1 MIQIHAQL
9 IGQPQTITD
18 NRGSWRSAIFRTPI
32 AEPILLQPEGLTGD
46 QVADTRHHGSP
57 DQAICCHPLA
67 HYAFWN
73 EFYDLDTEETELG
86 PGSVGENWTLSGATE
101 ENVSVGDI
109 FQVGEAVVQISAP
122 RFPCAKQ
129 QRKLKLPNFLK
140 QVVASLRTGFY
151 VRVLTPGIVQ
161 VGDELRLVERPYPT
175 FTIQLINEQTHHTSN
190 EAIARQMLEIPEL
203 ATGWK
208 RILRR
213 RLRKS
218 AT

>member
-1 MIQIHAQL
+1 MIQIHTQL

-32 AEPILLQPEGLTGD
+32 AEPILLQSNGLTGD
-46 QVADTRHHGSP
+46 QVADIRHHGSP
-57 DQAICCHPLA
+57 DQAVCCHPLT

-73 EFYDLDTEETELG
+73 AFYDLNTEETQLG

-151 VRVLTPGIVQ
+151 MSVLTPGIVQ

-175 FTIQLINEQTHHTSN
+175 FTIQLINEQTHHTPD
-190 EAIARQMLEIPEL
+190 EVIAQKMLEIPEL

-218 AT
+218 AA